1 LKVVQIGT
9 GGWGKNHTRI
19 LSQLGVL
26 SAVCDVDEER
36 GKEYG
41 EKYSVNHYNSVD
53 SLLDSEDFDAAFVCT
68 PTSTHSKIASQL
80 IQAKKN
86 VFVEKP
92 MTYLS
97 EEGEDLLELAK
108 RNHVLLTC
116 GYIERFNP
124 AVGTVKELVESKK
137 YVFVE
142 KPMTYDS
149 SEGEKLKQL
158 AQKNK
163 VILTCGY
170 IERFNPAV
178 DVVKNF
184 IKEKKYGDLVMLEF
198 HRENRMPLHIKDVG
212 IIYDTSVHDIDT
224 AMWLFDDTP
233 EVVFARAGQI
243 KHEHED
249 FASIMLGF
257 KDNKVAI
264 ISSNWI
270 TPTRVRNFNA
280 VCTEAIISSDFIS
293 QEVKIEKSDD
303 TEIPRHE
310 KQEPLLREIESFLGA
325 IDGKNEL
332 IVKPEHAV
340 NVTKIAEAALL
351 SSQKGTPIYLELK

>member
-1 LKVVQIGT
+1 MKIVQIGT
-9 GGWGKNHTRI
+9 GGWGKNHTRV
-19 LSQLGVL
+19 LSQLGAL
-26 SAVCDVDEER
+26 SAICDADKAR
-36 GKEYG
+36 SKEYG
-41 EKYSVNHYNSVD
+41 EKYSVNHYD
-53 SLLDSEDFDAAFVCT
+53 SIDKMLESEEFDAAFVCT

-80 IQAKKN
+80 IQAKKH

-97 EEGEDLLELAK
+97 EDGEDLLELAK
-108 RNHVLLTC
+108 KNKVLLTC

-124 AVGTVKELVESKK
+124 AVDTVKQIVKSKK
-137 YVFVE
+137 Y
-142 KPMTYDS
+142 
-149 SEGEKLKQL
+149 GE
-158 AQKNK
+158 
-163 VILTCGY
+163 
-170 IERFNPAV
+170 
-178 DVVKNF
+178 
-184 IKEKKYGDLVMLEF
+184 LVMLEF
-198 HRENRMPLHIKDVG
+198 HRESRMPLHIKDVG

-257 KDNKVAI
+257 KNNKVAI

-270 TPTRVRNFNA
+270 TPTRVRTFNA
-280 VCTEAIISSDFIS
+280 VCTDAIISSDFIS
-293 QEVKIEKSDD
+293 QEVKIEKADD

-310 KQEPLLREIESFLGA
+310 KQEPLLREIQSFIGA
-325 IDGKNEL
+325 IEGKNEL
-332 IVKPEHAV
+332 VVKPEHAV

-351 SSQKGTPIYLELK
+351 SSQKGTPIYLDLK